1 MAKKPNAQDL
11 TLRNLR
17 ALKKVVKALDAR
29 VVTLEQQVLGLTSD
43 APTPE
48 PVDSP
53 DHSDPA

>member
-29 VVTLEQQVLGLTSD
+29 VVVLEQQVLGLTNPPI
-43 APTPE
+43 PTP
-48 PVDSP
+48 PTD
-53 DHSDPA
+53 A